1 MWFFIV
7 SSLYAAMLRI
17 VIPVLWA
24 AALALAAVLPT
35 ESGDAF
41 YFAFGE
47 QAGAVNAYGQR
58 LWAVPGELIASDPMG
73 SCLAVASRVFNG
85 TLFLGTAVT
94 LYTADGRLLWSTVVN
109 INATALAT
117 NCVEAAIGGI
127 DGSLYMLK
135 DGKVVG
141 RQKHNSPIFALA
153 YKLDGTLAVG
163 TGDPARGFTTY
174 VDRCGNSITAVK
186 TDAPYLVVN
195 SPKFGQVRYRGGLAP
210 QLRPPAS
217 ASQDCRTFVYA
228 VYDTL
233 YNNTTPLIKLPLPI
247 IAVAVSGDGRT
258 VAAATA
264 EKLYIIRGGKTAAEL
279 DAPMVRSIALSW
291 DGLTLAYASDSALAV
306 QRFKIARIEARGCNL
321 QPTATIGRF
330 IYPLPADAYVPAE
343 ADTVVANI
351 AEGETLRCVPT
362 QNVTKLQPTTA
373 ITYRV
378 EYRIDAPPLVKG
390 PQWAFGLAAFYAE
403 PEIKV
408 PADPPLKEVKLV
420 LADWEVNGTRRGFP
434 MPTISIGVAGPTKVR
449 PIYRLEHLPEVVVGD
464 VKYVVKSVTLF
475 DKAGRPMSDIHDV
488 PAYAKVA
495 YETRRVVAWD
505 ILGNSS
511 STEVREGE
519 TVVLKAPAEV
529 DFGNGTRLVFRQWS
543 TGDKSLVITVGPGRY
558 VAIYDTYF
566 LVGWKAT
573 NYTYTQWVPK
583 GAKINAPKVSKVYDD
598 GQTRVFVTGWTAPD
612 GQPVQFPYA
621 VTAPINFTAAERRE
635 LYATIIAWDRKEE
648 GWYPEGYELQI
659 SDAEKRK
666 WLLWQF
672 KQWEPSPV
680 VDAPGEYRAVYEL
693 DPLAVSVLAVV
704 VALMAGAAVAL
715 RRR

>member
-1 MWFFIV
+1 
-7 SSLYAAMLRI
+7 MLRGI
-17 VIPVLWA
+17 VLVLWA

-41 YFAFGE
+41 YFAFGG

-73 SCLAVASRVFNG
+73 SCLATAHRVFNG

-94 LYTADGRLLWSTVVN
+94 LHTADGRFLWSTVVN

-117 NCVEAAIGGI
+117 NCVEVAIGGI
-127 DGSLYMLK
+127 DGTLLRIK
-135 DGKVVG
+135 DGKVAEK
-141 RQKHNSPIFALA
+141 QKYDTPIFALA

-163 TGDPARGFTTY
+163 TGDPARGFTAY

-217 ASQDCRTFVYA
+217 ASQDCRSFVYA
-228 VYDTL
+228 VYDAL
-233 YNNTTPLIKLPLPI
+233 YNNTTPLVKLPLPI

-291 DGLTLAYASDSALAV
+291 DGLTLAYTSDAAMGV
-306 QRFKIARIEARGCNL
+306 QRFKVVRIETRGCPL
-321 QPTATIGRF
+321 QPTAAVGKFT
-330 IYPLPADAYVPAE
+330 YPLPADAYVPAE
-343 ADTVVANI
+343 TDAVVANI
-351 AEGETLRCVPT
+351 AEGGTLRCVPM
-362 QNVTKLQPTTA
+362 QNVTKLQPTTV

-378 EYRIDAPPLVKG
+378 EYKIDVHVPSLVKG
-390 PQWAFGLAAFYAE
+390 PQWAFGFVTFYAE

-408 PADPPLKEVKLV
+408 SADPPLKEVKLV

-434 MPTISIGVAGPTKVR
+434 MPTISVGVAGPTKVK
-449 PIYRLEHLPEVVVGD
+449 PIYRLEYQPEVVVGD

-475 DKAGRPMSDIHDV
+475 DKAGRPMSDIYDV

-495 YETRRVVAWD
+495 YEVRRVVAWD
-505 ILGNSS
+505 IPGNSS

-529 DFGNGTRLVFRQWS
+529 DFGNGTRLVFKQWS

-558 VAIYDTYF
+558 VALYDTYF

-573 NYTYTQWVPK
+573 NYTYTQWVPMN
-583 GAKINAPKVSKVYDD
+583 AKINVPKVSKVYDD
-598 GQTRVFVTGWTAPD
+598 GQTRVFVTGWTAPG

-621 VTAPINFTAAERRE
+621 VAAPINFTAAERRE
-635 LYATIIAWDRKEE
+635 HYATIIVWDRKEE

-672 KQWEPSPV
+672 KGWEPSPV
-680 VDAPGEYRAVYEL
+680 VDAPGEYRAIYEL

-704 VALMAGAAVAL
+704 VALMAGATIAL